1 MIHKGE
7 RPFQC
12 NICQKKFREKSN
24 YNFHIKKHFKKL
36 NKKLNKD
43 NGDKIKQNF
52 GKDELIMENIINNFG
67 INKNIKLQKS
77 SDIKNI
83 SNNTIINN
91 EPEINNFKQENNNND
106 DIMNKIKESFY
117 KYSNFNNQNYN
128 CNNQF
133 LNQFSKDDLNIQ
145 DNHSIKEDKNMLNI
159 KNQILS
165 SNHNEVNSISKNSN
179 KLNEESITPDIKE
192 ENYKFEN
199 NYVNPTLIENVYIN
213 NGLYQNDLIIPCNIA
228 IDNRVYN
235 NFNNYYQLNFPFPFN
250 FENLFFKENLN

>member
-52 GKDELIMENIINNFG
+52 GKDELIMENIINNFE
-67 INKNIKLQKS
+67 IYKNIKLQKS

-145 DNHSIKEDKNMLNI
+145 DNHSIKEEENMLNI